1 MRTARVR
8 PNIIVLVVLLIA
20 VSAILSPVH
29 SVISARLTELKADA
43 LEQIEAELGRRV
55 SYDRISPSIFR
66 RFDIRGLTVH
76 GNRHESET
84 LLSVAR
90 VRVYYSLADL
100 ISGGARNPLR
110 RISIENTRVR
120 YDSEAD
126 RELYEYLRELVESRT
141 PQTDRSPEFTL
152 SGRNLSL
159 ELVHEGYE
167 YRLEDLF
174 FDADMAGSSRFRAGA
189 RLTLQEFGAPFGRPG
204 LGAAEAELGL
214 EGRFDEEFSLADI
227 TLELP
232 YLGTEQF
239 VLQDQAFSVSLDDQS
254 VVARKLQDREPVDLT
269 VSYDLET
276 RELAASFL
284 AEQYRPAESLQLRG
298 DGSRFD
304 AWMQTVVS
312 GEGHLN
318 WRHDGELGYRV
329 AVQADLPAEGDH
341 LHLSAV
347 MRGDRERVDFDRI
360 IAISET
366 GSARFEGYVT
376 LADNAPNGRLVLNEF
391 SYDDS
396 RRVSGALELSGADG
410 RYRLSSRYLEY
421 GGFEFYNVDAGLGLE
436 NGRLAFS
443 VSSDLEFF
451 GDSAVSAEGSVALGA
466 DGPRGSVDA
475 DLQNIPL
482 ERPYA
487 AWQVFSDAEE
497 VPEAPPALR
506 RYILDSR
513 VSLEFDEAG
522 LQVAAPFVSLY
533 DRDRR
538 ENFATFSVR
547 SDGPEYHLENIV
559 VGVADQQ
566 GTGAVTVRLDDR
578 DRVRFESDLLF
589 DGVAYELAGL
599 VDPSAGRV
607 VAEGSY
613 GLDFNASFGE
623 GRNFVFA
630 LRADELPVPVGGHE
644 FAASF
649 DLNGVL
655 AARDDWEFRVN
666 RVRLTQMPF
675 LRDDEVA
682 IEFAGRF
689 EPSGGRLQQI
699 VYEDRYSRLSGS
711 GELEYGFTSPFKV
724 DAAFS
729 LISDTGEESYEA
741 SFEYF
746 EGEVSGRAMVTNT
759 SLRRLGVQPVRGGV
773 NAELVVSGTPD
784 APQMS
789 GRFESVEARFNNDPF
804 QARGV
809 FEYREAMLAVR
820 EINLQYL
827 SNELTDLQGSLNLE
841 TGRLALDSRFEQ
853 FGRPDALEVALR
865 LRATFEPH
873 EDQAL
878 RLGELADR
886 DALAEITVLS
896 DALAEDD
903 GRWDFQVSRSEGRTA
918 LQGAPENSVNAYLDA
933 DGSFQLRLS
942 APLPVVLTATGV
954 YEDGEIEAD
963 LTRVSVHADRMSD
976 LLSFRRFAIYD
987 GRVSGSIRVVGP
999 INDPD
1004 FFGTL
1009 TAENARVWVDYVAD
1023 EVTAER
1029 FYVVLQEKAVVI
1041 NPFRARAGRGEV
1053 EADGRLLLGRWT
1065 PEEYEFEFRT
1075 LDEFGVNVAHTFDS
1089 LTVDGFGTGTFTI
1102 SGTPQLTNLS
1112 GSITARSTT
1121 ITLGPEQEP
1130 EPERR
1135 DHDVVVDLEITSGRG
1150 VEFYWPTRNFPIL
1163 RSFAR
1168 AGETIYFEHSGVDG
1182 SFALRGDVGIQGG
1195 EIFYFDRSFYI
1206 REGSITFDETQE
1218 QFDPRLSARAEIREI
1233 AERGPVT
1240 LYLVA
1245 DETRLSEFTPRFE
1258 SDPLLSEQ
1266 EIAELLGRQVFT
1278 QTAGDIAA
1286 LSSAVLLT
1294 GDIVTQFGAM
1304 RTFEST
1310 VRDFLRLDLLSVRTQ
1325 VFQNIVRGAVADEP
1339 PEGEQPIDT
1348 TGPSLGEYF
1357 DNTSVFLGKYLGTDL
1372 FLELLVRVQAADR
1385 RDPEVQELGGLSV
1398 DSELTLEFQT
1408 PLFNVDWNFFPQNP
1422 QDLFVTDNTF
1432 TFSWGFSY

>member
-1 MRTARVR
+1 MRTVRVR
-8 PNIIVLVVLLIA
+8 PNIIALIVLLIA
-20 VSAILSPVH
+20 VTAIVSPVH
-29 SVISARLTELKADA
+29 SFISTRLTELKADA
-43 LEQIEAELGRRV
+43 LDQIEAELGRRV

-76 GNRHESET
+76 GSEDESEV
-84 LLSVAR
+84 LLSVSR

-100 ISGGARNPLR
+100 ISGGSRNPLR

-120 YDSEAD
+120 YDSDAD
-126 RELYEYLRELVESRT
+126 RELYEFVRELADSRT
-141 PQTDRSPEFTL
+141 TQSERELAFTL

-159 ELVHEGYE
+159 EVVHEGHE

-174 FDADMAGSSRFRAGA
+174 FDADLAGSSRFRAGA
-189 RLTLQEFGAPFGRPG
+189 RFTLQEFGEPFGLSG
-204 LGAAEAELGL
+204 LGAAEAEFAV
-214 EGRFDEEFSLADI
+214 EGRFDDEFSLADV
-227 TLELP
+227 TLQLP
-232 YLGTEQF
+232 YLGTDHF
-239 VLQDQAFSVSLDDQS
+239 VLRDQAFAVSLGDQS

-276 RELAASFL
+276 RELAGSFL
-284 AEQYRPAESLQLRG
+284 AEQYRPADSVRLRG
-298 DGSRFD
+298 LGSEFD

-318 WRHDGELGYRV
+318 WRLDGELDYRV
-329 AVQADLPAEGDH
+329 AMQAELPAEGDH
-341 LHLSAV
+341 LRLSAV
-347 MRGDRERVDFDRI
+347 MRGDRERVDFDRV

-366 GSARFEGYVT
+366 GSAIFEGYVT

-391 SYDDS
+391 SYGDS
-396 RRVSGALELSGADG
+396 RRVNGALDLSGADG
-410 RYRLSSRYLEY
+410 RYHLSSRYLEY
-421 GGFEFYNVDAGLGLE
+421 GGFEFYNLDAGLGLE
-436 NGRLAFS
+436 NGRLAYS

-451 GDSAVSAEGSVALGA
+451 GDSAVSAEGTLALGT
-466 DGPRGSVDA
+466 DGPQGTVHA
-475 DLQNIPL
+475 DLQNVPL

-487 AWQVFSDAEE
+487 AWQAFSGADEARDA
-497 VPEAPPALR
+497 PQALG

-513 VSLEFDEAG
+513 VSLEFNDTG

-533 DRDRR
+533 DRDDRD
-538 ENFATFSVR
+538 NFATFSVR
-547 SDGPEYHLENIV
+547 SDGLEYHLENIM
-559 VGVADQQ
+559 VGFADQQ
-566 GTGAVTVRLDDR
+566 GSGTVTARLDDR

-589 DGVAYELAGL
+589 GGVAYELAGL
-599 VDPSAGRV
+599 VDPAGRV
-607 VAEGSY
+607 VASGSY

-630 LRADELPVPVGGHE
+630 LRADELPVPIGAHE
-644 FAASF
+644 LAASL
-649 DLNGVL
+649 DLNGAF
-655 AARDDWEFRVN
+655 AARDDWELLVN
-666 RVRLTQMPF
+666 RARLTEMPF
-675 LRDDEVA
+675 LQGDEVA
-682 IEFAGRF
+682 IEFGGRF
-689 EPSGGRLQQI
+689 NPSAGRLQQI
-699 VYEDRYSRLSGS
+699 VYEDRFSRLSGS
-711 GELEYGFTSPFKV
+711 GDLEYGFASPFTA

-729 LISDTGEESYEA
+729 LTSDSGEERYEA
-741 SFEYF
+741 SLEYLD
-746 EGEVSGRAMVTNT
+746 GEISGRAMVENA

-773 NAELVVSGTPD
+773 NAELIVSGSPTS
-784 APQMS
+784 PQIT

-804 QARGV
+804 QTRGV
-809 FEYREAMLAVR
+809 FEYREAMVGVR

-827 SNELTDLQGSLNLE
+827 SNELTDVEGSMNLE

-853 FGRPDALEVALR
+853 FGRPDALEVSVR
-865 LRATFEPH
+865 LRAGFEPH
-873 EDQAL
+873 EDEPL

-886 DALAEITVLS
+886 DASAEITVFS

-903 GRWDFQVSRSEGRTA
+903 GRWDFRVSRSEGRTV

-933 DGSFQLRLS
+933 DGAFQLRLS
-942 APLPVVLTATGV
+942 APLPVMLTASGV
-954 YEDGEIEAD
+954 YEDGEVEAD

-976 LLSFRRFAIYD
+976 LLSFRRFAIHG

-1009 TAENARVWVDYVAD
+1009 TAEDARVWVEYVAD
-1023 EVTAER
+1023 EITAER
-1029 FYVVLQEKAVVI
+1029 FYVVLQEKALVI
-1041 NPFRARAGRGEV
+1041 NPFRAKAGRGEV

-1075 LDEFGVNVAHTFDS
+1075 LDEHGVNIAHAFDS
-1089 LTVDGFGTGTFTI
+1089 LQIDGFGTGTFTI
-1102 SGTPQLTNLS
+1102 SGTPQLTNLG
-1112 GSITARSTT
+1112 GSVTARSTT

-1130 EPERR
+1130 EPQGR

-1168 AGETIYFEHSGVDG
+1168 AGETIYFEHSGLDG

-1206 REGSITFDETQE
+1206 REGSITFDETQD

-1294 GDIVTQFGAM
+1294 GDVVTQFGAM

-1325 VFQNIVRGAVADEP
+1325 VFQNIVRGAVGEEQ
-1339 PEGEQPIDT
+1339 PEGEPIDT

-1408 PLFNVDWNFFPQNP
+1408 PFFNLDWNFFPRNP
-1422 QDLFVTDNTF
+1422 QELFVTDSTF